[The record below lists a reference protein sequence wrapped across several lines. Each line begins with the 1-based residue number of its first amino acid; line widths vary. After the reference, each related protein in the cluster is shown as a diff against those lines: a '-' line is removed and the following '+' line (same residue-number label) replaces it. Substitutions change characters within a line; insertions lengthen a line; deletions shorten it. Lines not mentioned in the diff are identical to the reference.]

1 VVSFIILSAIEIAAV
16 TAAFMIDVDYV
27 GSKTAAIMISLL
39 NGLVW
44 IGLLL
49 VIMFPNNVEKG
60 IENELTNG
68 LLHKNKD

>member
-1 VVSFIILSAIEIAAV
+1 MVSFIILSAIEIAAV

-27 GSKTAAIMISLL
+27 GLKTAAIMTSLL